1 MAAYT
6 QQRSVLYV
14 PASNQRAME
23 KSSTINADWIV
34 FDLED
39 SVAVEAKALA
49 REALNEVFKHE
60 KFVNKRTV
68 IRCNAVDTEEI
79 SADLKIVAD
88 CLPNAVLIPKVE
100 STDTVREFCK
110 IAADADLNQRISS
123 WFMIETANGIAQL
136 ADIIH
141 SAKSMNWL
149 LTTLVVGH
157 NDIARETGVS
167 LDLDRKYMI
176 PWLMQIVLH
185 ARANDLRVL
194 DSVWNNF
201 KDLAGFE
208 KEANQARQMGF
219 DGKTLIHPAQV
230 DIASRVFSPTEDEII
245 RAKRIVG
252 AFSRAENLQMN
263 VVNIDGEMFERLHL
277 QQAERLLINAGPGS
291 SDLNR

>member
-14 PASNQRAME
+14 PASNQRAIE

-49 REALNEVFKHE
+49 REALIEAFRHGKI
-60 KFVNKRTV
+60 FNKRSV

-79 SADLKIVAD
+79 SADVKAIAD

-100 STDTVREFCK
+100 STDTVRQFCK
-110 IAADADLNQRISS
+110 IAEDADLNQRISS

-157 NDIARETGVS
+157 NDIASETGVS

-201 KDLAGFE
+201 KDLVGFE

-230 DIASRVFSPTEDEII
+230 DIASRIFSPTEDEII
-245 RAKRIVG
+245 RAKRIVD
-252 AFSRAENLQMN
+252 AFNKTENLQMN

-277 QQAERLLINAGPGS
+277 QQAERLLINAGSGS
-291 SDLNR
+291 FD

>member
-14 PASNQRAME
+14 PASNQRAIE

-49 REALNEVFKHE
+49 REALIEAFRHG
-60 KFVNKRTV
+60 KFVNKRSV

-79 SADLKIVAD
+79 SADVKAIAD

-100 STDTVREFCK
+100 STDTVRQFCK
-110 IAADADLNQRISS
+110 IAEDADLNQRISS

-157 NDIARETGVS
+157 NDIASETGVS

-201 KDLAGFE
+201 KDLVGFE

-230 DIASRVFSPTEDEII
+230 DIASRIFSPTEDEII
-245 RAKRIVG
+245 RAKRIVD
-252 AFSRAENLQMN
+252 AFDKTENLQMN

-277 QQAERLLINAGPGS
+277 QQAERLLINAGSGS
-291 SDLNR
+291 FD

>member
-14 PASNQRAME
+14 PASNQRAIE

-49 REALNEVFKHE
+49 REALIEAFRHGKI
-60 KFVNKRTV
+60 VNKRSV

-79 SADLKIVAD
+79 SADVKAIAD

-100 STDTVREFCK
+100 STDTVRQFCK
-110 IAADADLNQRISS
+110 IAEDADLNQRISS

-157 NDIARETGVS
+157 NDIASETGVS

-201 KDLAGFE
+201 KDLVGFE

-230 DIASRVFSPTEDEII
+230 DIASRIFSPMEDEII
-245 RAKRIVG
+245 RAKRIVD
-252 AFSRAENLQMN
+252 AFNKTENLQMN

-277 QQAERLLINAGPGS
+277 QQAERLLINAGSGS
-291 SDLNR
+291 FD

>member
-14 PASNQRAME
+14 PASNQRAIE

-49 REALNEVFKHE
+49 REALIEAFRHGKI
-60 KFVNKRTV
+60 VNKRSV

-79 SADLKIVAD
+79 SADVKAIAD

-100 STDTVREFCK
+100 STDTVRQFCK
-110 IAADADLNQRISS
+110 IAEDADLNQRISS

-157 NDIARETGVS
+157 NDIASETGVS

-201 KDLAGFE
+201 KDLVGFE

-230 DIASRVFSPTEDEII
+230 DIASRIFSPTEDEII
-245 RAKRIVG
+245 RAKRIVD
-252 AFSRAENLQMN
+252 AFDKTENLQMN

-277 QQAERLLINAGPGS
+277 QQAERLLINAGSGS
-291 SDLNR
+291 FD

>member
-14 PASNQRAME
+14 PASNQRAIE

-49 REALNEVFKHE
+49 REALIEAFRHGKI
-60 KFVNKRTV
+60 VNKRSV

-79 SADLKIVAD
+79 SADVKAIAD

-100 STDTVREFCK
+100 STDTVRQFCK
-110 IAADADLNQRISS
+110 IAEDADLNQRISS

-157 NDIARETGVS
+157 NDIASETGVS

-201 KDLAGFE
+201 KDLVGFE

-230 DIASRVFSPTEDEII
+230 DIASRIFSPTEDEII
-245 RAKRIVG
+245 RAKRIVD
-252 AFSRAENLQMN
+252 AFNETENLQMN

-277 QQAERLLINAGPGS
+277 QQAERLLINAGSGS
-291 SDLNR
+291 FD

>member
-14 PASNQRAME
+14 PASNQRAIE

-49 REALNEVFKHE
+49 REALIEVFRHGKI
-60 KFVNKRTV
+60 VNKRSV

-79 SADLKIVAD
+79 SADVKAIAD

-100 STDTVREFCK
+100 STDTVRQFCK
-110 IAADADLNQRISS
+110 IAEDADLNQRISS

-157 NDIARETGVS
+157 NDIASETGVS

-201 KDLAGFE
+201 KDLVGFE

-230 DIASRVFSPTEDEII
+230 DIASRIFSPTEDEII
-245 RAKRIVG
+245 RAKRIVD
-252 AFSRAENLQMN
+252 AFNKTENLQMN

-277 QQAERLLINAGPGS
+277 QQAERLLINAGSGS
-291 SDLNR
+291 FD

>member
-14 PASNQRAME
+14 PASNQRAIE

-49 REALNEVFKHE
+49 REALIEAFRQGKI
-60 KFVNKRTV
+60 VNKRSV

-79 SADLKIVAD
+79 SADVKAIAD

-100 STDTVREFCK
+100 STDTVRQFCK
-110 IAADADLNQRISS
+110 IAEDADLNQRISS

-157 NDIARETGVS
+157 NDIASETGVS

-201 KDLAGFE
+201 KDLVGFE

-230 DIASRVFSPTEDEII
+230 DIASRIFSPTEDEII
-245 RAKRIVG
+245 RAKRIVD
-252 AFSRAENLQMN
+252 AFNKTENLQMN

-277 QQAERLLINAGPGS
+277 QQAERLLINAGSGS
-291 SDLNR
+291 FD

>member
-14 PASNQRAME
+14 PASNQRAIE

-49 REALNEVFKHE
+49 REALIEAFRHGKI
-60 KFVNKRTV
+60 VNKRSV

-79 SADLKIVAD
+79 SADVKAIAD

-100 STDTVREFCK
+100 STDTVRQFCK
-110 IAADADLNQRISS
+110 IAEDADLNQRISS

-157 NDIARETGVS
+157 NDIASDTGVS

-201 KDLAGFE
+201 KDLVGFE

-230 DIASRVFSPTEDEII
+230 DIASRIFSPTEDEII
-245 RAKRIVG
+245 RAKRIVD
-252 AFSRAENLQMN
+252 AFNKTENLQMN

-277 QQAERLLINAGPGS
+277 QQAERLLINAGSGS
-291 SDLNR
+291 FD

>member
-14 PASNQRAME
+14 PASNQRAIE

-49 REALNEVFKHE
+49 REALIEAFRNGKI
-60 KFVNKRTV
+60 VNKRSV

-79 SADLKIVAD
+79 SADVKAIAD

-100 STDTVREFCK
+100 STDTVRQFCK
-110 IAADADLNQRISS
+110 IAEDADLNQRISS

-157 NDIARETGVS
+157 NDIASETGVS

-201 KDLAGFE
+201 KDLVGFE

-230 DIASRVFSPTEDEII
+230 DIASRIFSPTEDEII
-245 RAKRIVG
+245 RAKRIVD
-252 AFSRAENLQMN
+252 AFNKTENLQMN

-277 QQAERLLINAGPGS
+277 QQAERLLINAGSGS
-291 SDLNR
+291 FD

>member
-14 PASNQRAME
+14 PASNQRAIE

-49 REALNEVFKHE
+49 REALIEAFRNGKI
-60 KFVNKRTV
+60 VNKRSV

-79 SADLKIVAD
+79 SADVKAIAD

-100 STDTVREFCK
+100 STDTVRQFCK
-110 IAADADLNQRISS
+110 IAEDADLNQRISS

-157 NDIARETGVS
+157 NDIASETGVS

-201 KDLAGFE
+201 KDLVGFE

-230 DIASRVFSPTEDEII
+230 DIASRIFSPTEDEII
-245 RAKRIVG
+245 RAKRIVD
-252 AFSRAENLQMN
+252 AFDKTENLQMN

-277 QQAERLLINAGPGS
+277 QQAERLLINAGSGS
-291 SDLNR
+291 FD

>member
-14 PASNQRAME
+14 PASNQRAIE

-49 REALNEVFKHE
+49 REALIEAFRHGKI
-60 KFVNKRTV
+60 VNKRSV

-79 SADLKIVAD
+79 SADVKAIAD

-100 STDTVREFCK
+100 STDTVRQFCK
-110 IAADADLNQRISS
+110 IAEDADLNQRISS

-157 NDIARETGVS
+157 NDIASETGVS

-201 KDLAGFE
+201 KDLVGFE

-230 DIASRVFSPTEDEII
+230 DIASRIFSPTEDEII
-245 RAKRIVG
+245 RAKRIVD
-252 AFSRAENLQMN
+252 AFNKTENLQMN

-277 QQAERLLINAGPGS
+277 RQAERLLINAGSGS
-291 SDLNR
+291 FD

>member
-14 PASNQRAME
+14 PASNQRAIE

-49 REALNEVFKHE
+49 REALIEAFRHGKI
-60 KFVNKRTV
+60 VNKRSV
-68 IRCNAVDTEEI
+68 IRCNAVDTEEF
-79 SADLKIVAD
+79 SADVKAIAD

-100 STDTVREFCK
+100 STDTVRQFCK
-110 IAADADLNQRISS
+110 IAEDADLNQRISS

-157 NDIARETGVS
+157 NDIASETGVS

-201 KDLAGFE
+201 KDLVGFE

-230 DIASRVFSPTEDEII
+230 DIASRIFSPTEDEII
-245 RAKRIVG
+245 RAKRIVD
-252 AFSRAENLQMN
+252 AFNKTKNLQMN

-277 QQAERLLINAGPGS
+277 QQAERLLINAGSGS
-291 SDLNR
+291 FD

>member
-14 PASNQRAME
+14 PASNQRAIE

-49 REALNEVFKHE
+49 REALIEAFRHGKI
-60 KFVNKRTV
+60 VNKRSV
-68 IRCNAVDTEEI
+68 IRCNAVDTEEF
-79 SADLKIVAD
+79 SADVKAIAD

-100 STDTVREFCK
+100 STDTVRQFCK
-110 IAADADLNQRISS
+110 IAEDADLNQRISS

-157 NDIARETGVS
+157 NDIASETGVS

-201 KDLAGFE
+201 KDLVGFE

-230 DIASRVFSPTEDEII
+230 DIASRIFSPTEDEII
-245 RAKRIVG
+245 RAKRIVD
-252 AFSRAENLQMN
+252 AFNKTENLQMN

-277 QQAERLLINAGPGS
+277 QQAERLLINAGSGS
-291 SDLNR
+291 FV

>member
-14 PASNQRAME
+14 PASNQRAIE

-49 REALNEVFKHE
+49 REALIEAFRHGKI
-60 KFVNKRTV
+60 VNKRSV

-79 SADLKIVAD
+79 SADVKAIAD

-100 STDTVREFCK
+100 STDTVRQFCK
-110 IAADADLNQRISS
+110 IAEDADLNQRISS

-157 NDIARETGVS
+157 NDIASETGVS

-185 ARANDLRVL
+185 ARANDPRVL

-201 KDLAGFE
+201 KDLVGFE

-219 DGKTLIHPAQV
+219 NGKTLIHPAQV
-230 DIASRVFSPTEDEII
+230 DIASRIFSPTEDEII
-245 RAKRIVG
+245 RAKRIVD
-252 AFSRAENLQMN
+252 AFNKTENLQMN

-277 QQAERLLINAGPGS
+277 QQAERLLINAGSGS
-291 SDLNR
+291 FD

>member
-14 PASNQRAME
+14 PASNQRAIE

-49 REALNEVFKHE
+49 REALIEAFRHGKI
-60 KFVNKRTV
+60 VNKRSV

-79 SADLKIVAD
+79 SADVKAIAD

-100 STDTVREFCK
+100 STDTVRQFCK
-110 IAADADLNQRISS
+110 IAEDADLNQRISS

-157 NDIARETGVS
+157 NDIASETGVS

-185 ARANDLRVL
+185 ARANDLQVL

-201 KDLAGFE
+201 KDLVGFE

-230 DIASRVFSPTEDEII
+230 DIASRIFSPTEDEII
-245 RAKRIVG
+245 RAKRIVD
-252 AFSRAENLQMN
+252 AFNKTENLQMN

-277 QQAERLLINAGPGS
+277 QQAERLLINAGSGS
-291 SDLNR
+291 FD

>member
-14 PASNQRAME
+14 PASNQRAIE

-49 REALNEVFKHE
+49 REALIEAFRHGKI
-60 KFVNKRTV
+60 VNKRSV

-79 SADLKIVAD
+79 SADVKAIAD

-100 STDTVREFCK
+100 STDTVRQFCK
-110 IAADADLNQRISS
+110 IAEDADLNQRISS

-157 NDIARETGVS
+157 NDIASETGVS

-201 KDLAGFE
+201 KDLVGFE

-230 DIASRVFSPTEDEII
+230 DIASRIFSPTEDEII
-245 RAKRIVG
+245 RAKRIVD
-252 AFSRAENLQMN
+252 AFNKTENLQMN

-277 QQAERLLINAGPGS
+277 QQAERLLINAGSGS
-291 SDLNR
+291 FD

>member
-14 PASNQRAME
+14 PASNQRAIE

-49 REALNEVFKHE
+49 REALIEAFRHGKI
-60 KFVNKRTV
+60 VNKRSV

-79 SADLKIVAD
+79 SADVKAIAD

-100 STDTVREFCK
+100 STDTVRQFCK
-110 IAADADLNQRISS
+110 IAEDADLNQRISS

-157 NDIARETGVS
+157 NDIASETGVS

-201 KDLAGFE
+201 KDLVGFE

-230 DIASRVFSPTEDEII
+230 DIASRIFSPTEDEII
-245 RAKRIVG
+245 RAKRIVD
-252 AFSRAENLQMN
+252 AFNKTKNLQMN

-277 QQAERLLINAGPGS
+277 QQAERLLINAGSGS
-291 SDLNR
+291 FD

>member
-1 MAAYT
+1 M
-6 QQRSVLYV
+6 
-14 PASNQRAME
+14 
-23 KSSTINADWIV
+23 
-34 FDLED
+34 
-39 SVAVEAKALA
+39 
-49 REALNEVFKHE
+49 
-60 KFVNKRTV
+60 

-79 SADLKIVAD
+79 SADVKAIAD

-100 STDTVREFCK
+100 STDTVRQFCK
-110 IAADADLNQRISS
+110 IAEDADLNQRISS

-157 NDIARETGVS
+157 NDIASETGVS

-201 KDLAGFE
+201 KDLVGFE

-230 DIASRVFSPTEDEII
+230 DIASRIFSPTEDEII
-245 RAKRIVG
+245 RAKRIVD
-252 AFSRAENLQMN
+252 AFNKTENLQMN

-277 QQAERLLINAGPGS
+277 QQAERLLINAGSGS
-291 SDLNR
+291 FD

>member
-14 PASNQRAME
+14 PASNQRAIE

-49 REALNEVFKHE
+49 REALIEAFRHGKI
-60 KFVNKRTV
+60 FNKRSV

-79 SADLKIVAD
+79 SADVKAIAD

-100 STDTVREFCK
+100 STDTVRQFCK
-110 IAADADLNQRISS
+110 IAEDADLNQRISS

-157 NDIARETGVS
+157 NDIASETGVS

-201 KDLAGFE
+201 KDLVGFE

-230 DIASRVFSPTEDEII
+230 DIASRIFSPTKDEII
-245 RAKRIVG
+245 RAKRIVD
-252 AFSRAENLQMN
+252 AFNKTENLLMN

-277 QQAERLLINAGPGS
+277 QQAERLLINAGSGS
-291 SDLNR
+291 FD

>member
-14 PASNQRAME
+14 PASNQRAIE

-49 REALNEVFKHE
+49 REALIEAFRHGKI
-60 KFVNKRTV
+60 VNKRSV

-79 SADLKIVAD
+79 SADVKAIAD

-100 STDTVREFCK
+100 STDTVRQFCK
-110 IAADADLNQRISS
+110 IAEDADLNQRISI

-157 NDIARETGVS
+157 NDIASETGVS

-201 KDLAGFE
+201 KDLVGFE

-230 DIASRVFSPTEDEII
+230 DIASRIFSPTEDEII
-245 RAKRIVG
+245 RAKRIVD
-252 AFSRAENLQMN
+252 AFNKTENLQMN

-277 QQAERLLINAGPGS
+277 QQAERLLINAGSGS
-291 SDLNR
+291 FD